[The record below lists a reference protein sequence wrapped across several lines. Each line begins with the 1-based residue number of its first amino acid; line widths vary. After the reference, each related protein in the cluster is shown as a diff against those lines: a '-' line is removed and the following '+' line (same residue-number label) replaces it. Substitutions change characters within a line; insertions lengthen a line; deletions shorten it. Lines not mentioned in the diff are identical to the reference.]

1 MEFDIT
7 KYRKSTIIKIVI
19 VIAMI
24 VIPILLAM
32 VLIPQYANTFNREKT
47 NQNIDANFAS
57 QVCAF
62 ILLLFIESICIYKLS
77 CFIRVETNEEFAKK
91 YYIKTHDE
99 REQYIAREAN
109 ALAMRLNLYIL
120 GICAA
125 ISGLYDMKVFMALI
139 STFVVE
145 ILIFVFTYI
154 YFKYKN

>member
-47 NQNIDANFAS
+47 NKNIDANFAS

-125 ISGLYDMKVFMALI
+125 ISGLYDMKVFIALI

>member
-125 ISGLYDMKVFMALI
+125 ISGLYDMKVFIALI

>member
-125 ISGLYDMKVFMALI
+125 ISGLYDMKVFIALI
-139 STFVVE
+139 D
-145 ILIFVFTYI
+145 III
-154 YFKYKN
+154 